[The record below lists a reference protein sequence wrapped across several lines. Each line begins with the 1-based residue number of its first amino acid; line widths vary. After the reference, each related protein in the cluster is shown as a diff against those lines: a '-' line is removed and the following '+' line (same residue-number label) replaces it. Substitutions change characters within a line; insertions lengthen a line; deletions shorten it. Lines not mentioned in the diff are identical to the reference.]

1 MQLFLFPFF
10 VILNLFQDLFK
21 YTFSTYLKAKKY
33 LIIFVDANLQHN
45 SYMLKLIK
53 FLFNRLLYVLVLMI
67 ISCGSKENSNKDHLV
82 FKYNE
87 HKNIG
92 SLDPAFSKDLADIW
106 GTHQLFNGLVQ
117 MDDQLNVKPCIAKNW
132 KISDSATTYTFNI
145 RNDVFFHKHELFG
158 KDSTRM
164 ANAADFEYS
173 FNRLKDKTVASPG
186 SWVLNKVESFSAV
199 NDSTF
204 QVKLKQPFPAFLG
217 LLTMKYCSVVPK
229 EIVEHYGSDFRSN
242 PIGTGPFKFK
252 RWEENL
258 KLVFRRNNNYFETD
272 KSGNSLPYLE
282 AVAITF
288 LPDKQSEFLQ
298 FAQGNI
304 DFVSGLDASYKD
316 EILTSDGKLRPLY
329 ANNVNMIRGPY
340 LNTEYLAFYMETEVS
355 EIQALKLRKA
365 INIGFDRAK
374 MMTYLRNGIG
384 IPAKGGFI
392 PKGLPG
398 YDDTIGFTYQP
409 ELAKQLVS
417 EFKTETGIDNPE
429 VTLTTTSNYL
439 SFCEFIQREL
449 QKTGL
454 NVNVDVIPASSLKD
468 AKANGQLDF
477 FRASWIAD
485 YPDAENYLSLYYSKN
500 FAPNGP
506 NYTHFKSEEFDNM
519 YEAAY
524 LETNSEKRK
533 NLYTKMD
540 SLIMAS
546 APIVPLFYDEV
557 VRFTRKN
564 VNGLGINAT
573 NLLEI
578 KSVKK
583 D

>member
-1 MQLFLFPFF
+1 
-10 VILNLFQDLFK
+10 
-21 YTFSTYLKAKKY
+21 
-33 LIIFVDANLQHN
+33 
-45 SYMLKLIK
+45 MLKLIK
-53 FLFNRLLYVLVLMI
+53 FLFNRLLSFLLILMI
-67 ISCGSKENSNKDHLV
+67 LSCASKENSNKDELV
-82 FKYNE
+82 FRYNE

-106 GTHQLFNGLVQ
+106 ATHQLFNGLVQ
-117 MDDQLNVKPCIAKNW
+117 MDDQLNVKPCIAQNW
-132 KISDSATTYTFNI
+132 TITDTAKTYTFNL
-145 RNDVFFHKHELFG
+145 RDDVFFHKHTLFG
-158 KDSTRM
+158 KDSTRIVK
-164 ANAADFEYS
+164 ASDFEYS
-173 FNRLKDKTVASPG
+173 FNRLKDKSVASPG
-186 SWVLNKVESFSAV
+186 SWVLNKVSSFSSL

-204 QVKLKQPFPAFLG
+204 QIKLKQPFPAFLG

-229 EIVEHYGSDFRSN
+229 EIVEHYGNDFRSH

-258 KLVFRRNNNYFETD
+258 KLVFRRNKKYFEVD
-272 KSGNSLPYLE
+272 NQGKQLPYLE

-304 DFVSGLDASYKD
+304 DFVSGLDGSYKD

-329 ANNVNMIRGPY
+329 AKDVNMIRGPY
-340 LNTEYLAFYMETEVS
+340 LNTEYLAFYMESEVS
-355 EIQALKLRKA
+355 ELQSLILRKA
-365 INIGFDRAK
+365 INSGFDRRK

-384 IPAKGGFI
+384 IPANGGFI

-398 YDDTIGFTYQP
+398 FDDSIGFNYQP
-409 ELAKQLVS
+409 ELAKQLVA
-417 EFKTETGIDNPE
+417 EFKSETGITNPE
-429 VTLTTTSNYL
+429 ITLTTTSNYL

-454 NVNVDVIPASSLKD
+454 NVNVDVIPPSSLKD
-468 AKANGQLDF
+468 AKASGQLDF

-506 NYTHFKSEEFDNM
+506 NYTHFKNEEFDGL

-524 LETNSEKRK
+524 LETDPDLRAQ
-533 NLYTKMD
+533 LYTKMD
-540 SLIMAS
+540 ALVMAS

-557 VRFTRKN
+557 VRFTRKS

-573 NLLEI
+573 NLLEL

-583 D
+583 N

>member
-1 MQLFLFPFF
+1 
-10 VILNLFQDLFK
+10 
-21 YTFSTYLKAKKY
+21 
-33 LIIFVDANLQHN
+33 
-45 SYMLKLIK
+45 MLKLTP
-53 FLFNRLLYVLVLMI
+53 FLFNRLLYASLIMMI
-67 ISCGSKENSNKDHLV
+67 FSCSSKENNELDHLV
-82 FKYNE
+82 FRYNE

-106 GTHQLFNGLVQ
+106 ATHQLFNGLVQ

-132 KISDSATTYTFNI
+132 TITDSAKTYTFTL
-145 RNDVFFHKHELFG
+145 RKDVYFHKHNLFG
-158 KDSTRM
+158 KDSTRTTI
-164 ANAADFEYS
+164 ASDFEYS
-173 FNRLKDKTVASPG
+173 FNRLRDNTIASPG
-186 SWVLNKVESFSAV
+186 SWVLNKVEDFSAI

-204 QVKLKQPFPAFLG
+204 QIRLKQPFPAFLG

-229 EIVEHYGSDFRSN
+229 EIVEHYGNDFRSN

-258 KLVFRRNNNYFETD
+258 KLVFRRNNHYFETD
-272 KSGNSLPYLE
+272 DKGQQLPYLE
-282 AVAITF
+282 AIAITF

-304 DFVSGLDASYKD
+304 DFVSGLDGSYKD
-316 EILTSDGKLRPLY
+316 EILTAEGKLRTNY
-329 ANNVNMIRGPY
+329 AEDVKMIRGPY
-340 LNTEYLAFYMETEVS
+340 LNTEYLAFFMETDVNTIKS
-355 EIQALKLRKA
+355 LKLRKA
-365 INIGFDRAK
+365 INVGFDRSK

-384 IPAKGGFI
+384 IPANGGFI

-398 YDDTIGFTYQP
+398 FDASIGYTYQP
-409 ELAKQLVS
+409 DLAKQLVS
-417 EFKTETGIDNPE
+417 EFKAETGINQPE
-429 VTLTTTSNYL
+429 ITLTTTSNYL

-454 NVNVDVIPASSLKD
+454 LVNVDVIPPSSLKD

-506 NYTHFKSEEFDNM
+506 NYTHFKNEVFDRM

-524 LETNSEKRK
+524 LETDPDLRAQ
-533 NLYTKMD
+533 LYTKMD
-540 SLIMAS
+540 ALIMDS

-573 NLLEI
+573 NLLEL
-578 KSVKK
+578 KSVRKSN
-583 D
+583 

>member
-1 MQLFLFPFF
+1 
-10 VILNLFQDLFK
+10 
-21 YTFSTYLKAKKY
+21 
-33 LIIFVDANLQHN
+33 
-45 SYMLKLIK
+45 MLKPLEFILK
-53 FLFNRLLYVLVLMI
+53 QLPYYFMVCIVV
-67 ISCGSKENSNKDHLV
+67 SCSSKENTTKDLLV
-82 FKYNE
+82 FRYNE

-106 GTHQLFNGLVQ
+106 ATHQLFNGLVQ

-132 KISDSATTYTFNI
+132 TITDSAKTYTFNL
-145 RNDVFFHKHELFG
+145 RNDVFFHKHKLFG
-158 KDSTRM
+158 NDSTRYVS
-164 ANAADFEYS
+164 ASDFVYS
-173 FNRLKDKTVASPG
+173 FNRLRDKSIASPG
-186 SWVLNKVESFSAV
+186 SWVLNKVENFSAI
-199 NDSTF
+199 NDSVF
-204 QVKLKQPFPAFLG
+204 RIKLKQPFPAFLG

-229 EIVEHYGSDFRSN
+229 EIVEHYGNDFRSN

-258 KLVFRRNNNYFETD
+258 KLVFRKNSHYFETD
-272 KSGNSLPYLE
+272 AKGQQLPYLE
-282 AVAITF
+282 SVAITF

-304 DFVSGLDASYKD
+304 DFVSGLDGSYKD
-316 EILTSDGKLRPLY
+316 EILTADGKLRSNY
-329 ANNVNMIRGPY
+329 SEDVKMIRGPY
-340 LNTEYLAFYMETEVS
+340 LNTEYLAFFMETEINTIKS
-355 EIQALKLRKA
+355 IKLRKA
-365 INIGFDRAK
+365 INVGFDRNK

-384 IPAKGGFI
+384 IPANGGFI

-398 YDDTIGFTYQP
+398 FDASIGYTYQP
-409 ELAKQLVS
+409 ELAKQLVA
-417 EFKTETGIDNPE
+417 EFKSETGIQNPE
-429 VTLTTTSNYL
+429 ITLTTTSNYL

-454 NVNVDVIPASSLKD
+454 LVNVDVIPPSSLKD

-485 YPDAENYLSLYYSKN
+485 YPDAENYLSLFYSKN

-506 NYTHFKSEEFDNM
+506 NYTHFKNEEFDKM

-524 LETNSEKRK
+524 LETDANLRAE
-533 NLYTKMD
+533 LYTKMD

-573 NLLEI
+573 NLLEL
-578 KSVKK
+578 KSVSKLTNTL

>member
-1 MQLFLFPFF
+1 
-10 VILNLFQDLFK
+10 
-21 YTFSTYLKAKKY
+21 
-33 LIIFVDANLQHN
+33 
-45 SYMLKLIK
+45 MLKLIK
-53 FLFNRLLYVLVLMI
+53 FLFNRLLHYSLILMVL
-67 ISCGSKENSNKDHLV
+67 SCSSKENSNKDHLV

-106 GTHQLFNGLVQ
+106 ATHQLFNGLVQ
-117 MDDQLNVKPCIAKNW
+117 MDDQLNVQPCIAKNW
-132 KISDSATTYTFNI
+132 SITDSATTYTFNL
-145 RNDVFFHKHELFG
+145 RNDVFFHKHELFDN
-158 KDSTRM
+158 DSTRTVKGL
-164 ANAADFEYS
+164 DFEYS
-173 FNRLKDKTVASPG
+173 FNRLKDKSIASPG
-186 SWVLNKVESFSAV
+186 SWVLQKVKSFRAL

-204 QVKLKQPFPAFLG
+204 QIKLKQPFPAFLG

-229 EIVEHYGSDFRSN
+229 EIIEHYGSDFRSN

-252 RWEENL
+252 RWEENI
-258 KLVFRRNNNYFETD
+258 KLVFRRNNTYFETD
-272 KSGNSLPYLE
+272 EEGKTLPYLE

-304 DFVSGLDASYKD
+304 DFVSGLDGSYKD
-316 EILTSDGKLRPLY
+316 EILTANGKLRSLY
-329 ANNVNMIRGPY
+329 VNDVNMIRGPY
-340 LNTEYLAFYMETEVS
+340 LNTEYLAFFMETNVNAL
-355 EIQALKLRKA
+355 QALKLRKA
-365 INIGFDRAK
+365 INLGFDRTK

-384 IPAKGGFI
+384 LPANGGFI

-398 YDDTIGFTYQP
+398 FNDSIGFSYQP
-409 ELAKQLVS
+409 EVAKQLVS
-417 EFKTETGIDNPE
+417 QFKSETGNQNPE

-439 SFCEFIQREL
+439 SFCEFIQREI

-454 NVNVDVIPASSLKD
+454 QVNVDVIPPSSLKD

-485 YPDAENYLSLYYSKN
+485 YPDAENYLSLFYSKN

-506 NYTHFKSEEFDNM
+506 NYTHFKSNTFDKM
-519 YEAAY
+519 YEASY
-524 LETNSEKRK
+524 LETNITKRET
-533 NLYTKMD
+533 LYSKMD
-540 SLIMAS
+540 SLVMAS

-573 NLLEI
+573 NLLEL
-578 KSVKK
+578 KSVMKTRH
-583 D
+583 